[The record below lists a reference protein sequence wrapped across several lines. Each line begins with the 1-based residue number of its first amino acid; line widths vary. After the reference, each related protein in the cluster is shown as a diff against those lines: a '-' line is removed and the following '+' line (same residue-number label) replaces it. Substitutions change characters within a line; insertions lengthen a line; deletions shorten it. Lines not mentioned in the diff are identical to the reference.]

1 LDGVMD
7 AYRNFSWRSTAQK
20 IIIVVTDIYA
30 HQVNATT
37 PSANYPS
44 GVTTYSPIS
53 SFSITDCINELR
65 ENATVHVISPLYTST
80 RTDGHADVRDLADG
94 LGEGKTTAV
103 TNTGGKWIVLPTSGD
118 IDFNELGI
126 TTYITSGTLVTLSY
140 SIASGSTV
148 YVHVLIDYNLDGTYD
163 TEWYGTLTAS
173 SASATGAGDGLVN
186 PTSEN

>member
-1 LDGVMD
+1 M
-7 AYRNFSWRSTAQK
+7 
-20 IIIVVTDIYA
+20 
-30 HQVNATT
+30 
-37 PSANYPS
+37 
-44 GVTTYSPIS
+44 
-53 SFSITDCINELR
+53 
-65 ENATVHVISPLYTST
+65 
-80 RTDGHADVRDLADG
+80 
-94 LGEGKTTAV
+94 